1 MARWRWTGRS
11 ETDPAVS
18 PGLVSLL
25 PPDMGPWVA
34 AALIVSAGFTSALT
48 AGMGIGGGV
57 LLLGIMAFLV
67 PPAALIPVHGVAQ
80 IGSNVGRTWLMRR
93 HVETVIVL
101 PFALGALAGAF
112 AGGSVIRVLP
122 TRMLDLALAGFILYA
137 VWGKWPALRGRAHA
151 AGLWIGG
158 IAISFLSMFVGATG
172 PLVAALMKTRDL
184 DRQRHMA
191 TFSAC
196 MSLQHG
202 VKIAA
207 FGLFGFA
214 FAAWMP
220 LLLAMITSGFI
231 GTWLGERWLAG
242 RSEAGFRKGL
252 DWLLTAMALQ
262 LLWQALVT

>member
-1 MARWRWTGRS
+1 MTHDFLLA
-11 ETDPAVS
+11 
-18 PGLVSLL
+18 LL
-25 PPDMGPWVA
+25 PDGITPWMA
-34 AALIVSAGFTSALT
+34 IGLTISAGFTSALT

-67 PPAALIPVHGVAQ
+67 PPAALIPVHGVVQ

-93 HVETVIVL
+93 HIDAAIVL
-101 PFALGALAGAF
+101 PFAVGALAGAF
-112 AGGSVIRVLP
+112 AGGSLARTLP
-122 TRMLDLALAGFILYA
+122 PRTLDLALAGFILYA
-137 VWGKWPALRGRAHA
+137 VWGKWPTLRGRAHA
-151 AGLWIGG
+151 AGLWAGG
-158 IAISFLSMFVGATG
+158 IVISFLSMFVGATG
-172 PLVAALMKTRDL
+172 PLVATLMKTREL

-207 FGLFGFA
+207 FGFFGFA
-214 FAAWMP
+214 FARWMP

-242 RSEAGFRKGL
+242 RSEDGFRRGL

-262 LLWQALVT
+262 LVWQALA